1 MGQDILRKL
10 ARVAAQSKR
19 RVGIGVGN
27 ETAELLHAIERA
39 RSFSEVVLVGNVKNA
54 KGHVVRTS
62 EPEQKLVE
70 MLASGNID
78 AAVRGT
84 ISARETIRQLKR
96 QTGARKICRSALL
109 STAYGQ
115 QFFLL
120 PVGIDEGKST
130 RDRARLVVKTAQ
142 LLSRLGVT
150 PKVGILSGGRSEDRG
165 RTKAVDL
172 TLRSAEAL
180 TAQLQ
185 DLDIDATNYNILL
198 EDAVKSSNVLVAPDG
213 VIGNLM
219 FRTLVF
225 LGGGKGHGAPFFGIQ
240 YTFVDTSRS
249 AAAFEDAI
257 LVARALSNLA
267 HGIKP
272 SRS

>member
-1 MGQDILRKL
+1 
-10 ARVAAQSKR
+10 
-19 RVGIGVGN
+19 
-27 ETAELLHAIERA
+27 
-39 RSFSEVVLVGNVKNA
+39 
-54 KGHVVRTS
+54 
-62 EPEQKLVE
+62 
-70 MLASGNID
+70 
-78 AAVRGT
+78 
-84 ISARETIRQLKR
+84 
-96 QTGARKICRSALL
+96 
-109 STAYGQ
+109 
-115 QFFLL
+115 
-120 PVGIDEGKST
+120 
-130 RDRARLVVKTAQ
+130 

-172 TLRSAEAL
+172 TLRSAAAL

-213 VIGNLM
+213 IAGNLI

-267 HGIKP
+267 HGMKT
-272 SRS
+272 SGS